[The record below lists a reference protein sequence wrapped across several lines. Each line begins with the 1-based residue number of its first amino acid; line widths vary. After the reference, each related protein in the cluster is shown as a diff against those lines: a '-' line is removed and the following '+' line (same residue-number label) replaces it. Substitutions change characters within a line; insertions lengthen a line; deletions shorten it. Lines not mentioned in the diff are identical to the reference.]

1 MCGGPVWTVTWKRK
15 SGGVQNQ
22 KSPAKAPLHP
32 WEWPERP
39 WSRLHVDY
47 AGPFLGK
54 MFLVIVDAY
63 SKWLEVVITN
73 SATSLTTIEQLRK
86 LFAVHGLPELI
97 ISDNGPAFSSDEF
110 KVFMKKKGIRHRQ
123 TAPYHPSSNGLA
135 ERAVQ
140 SFKLALKKNTS
151 GTLHQRLSDFLLY
164 QHITPHTTTGR
175 PPAEL
180 LMGRKLRSNW
190 TC

>member
-1 MCGGPVWTVTWKRK
+1 MVGSGHWK
-15 SGGVQNQ
+15 S
-22 KSPAKAPLHP
+22 SS
-32 WEWPERP
+32 W
-39 WSRLHVDY
+39 
-47 AGPFLGK
+47 FL
-54 MFLVIVDAY
+54 LN
-63 SKWLEVVITN
+63 TN

-110 KVFMKKKGIRHRQ
+110 KVFMKKNGIRHRQ

-140 SFKLALKKNTS
+140 SFKLALKKSTS
-151 GTLHQRLSDFLLY
+151 GTLQQRLSDFLLY

-180 LMGRKLRSNW
+180 LMGRKLRSKLDLLIPDVSLDLGIPLLCW
-190 TC
+190 GQCSGSIRIGFSDPSSILCESTAPSP